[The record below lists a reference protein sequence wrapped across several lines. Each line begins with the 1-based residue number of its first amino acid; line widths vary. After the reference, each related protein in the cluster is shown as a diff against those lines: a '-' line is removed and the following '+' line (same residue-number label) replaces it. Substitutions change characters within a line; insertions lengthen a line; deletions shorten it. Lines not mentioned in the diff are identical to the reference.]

1 MLGETCAGLKV
12 VTVTRTLA
20 LSIRVFWT
28 RSFPALLLAFF
39 SCAIAGAAMIPATMK
54 AGTSSLANTLE
65 NLFMIP
71 SPLGPPAD
79 GQVV

>member
-1 MLGETCAGLKV
+1 
-12 VTVTRTLA
+12 
-20 LSIRVFWT
+20 
-28 RSFPALLLAFF
+28 LLAFF

-71 SPLGPPAD
+71 SPLGPPVD
-79 GQVV
+79 GQVG